1 MQKIKE
7 IIKEEQELIAEK
19 VKSKEKLFNR
29 LESSDFDN
37 FRSNLCHYLKN
48 VGDLDFIYAIL
59 ESDIITLFCDKQMYE
74 EALYTLAALDCI
86 SKENE
91 IPICT
96 RYEYL
101 RCCKFKQTIFPS
113 QAEIVCRLMKNNSFK
128 ERLLKNAN
136 PEFLKYNI
144 VEGDMRDVC

>member
-1 MQKIKE
+1 M
-7 IIKEEQELIAEK
+7 IAEK

-48 VGDLDFIYAIL
+48 VGDLDFIYSIL
-59 ESDIITLFCDKQMYE
+59 ESDIITLFYEKQMNK
-74 EALYTLAALDCI
+74 EALYTLAALDYI

-101 RCCKFKQTIFPS
+101 RHCKFERMIYPR
-113 QAEIVCRLMKNNSFK
+113 QAEIISRLAKNDSFK
-128 ERLLKNAN
+128 KRLLKNAN

>member
-1 MQKIKE
+1 MIG
-7 IIKEEQELIAEK
+7 EK
-19 VKSKEKLFNR
+19 VKSKEELFSR

-48 VGDLDFIYAIL
+48 IGDLDFIYSIIK
-59 ESDIITLFCDKQMYE
+59 SDVISLFCEKQMYE
-74 EALYTLAALDCI
+74 EAIYTLAALDYI
-86 SKENE
+86 SKENK

-96 RYEYL
+96 RYEQL
-101 RCCKFKQTIFPS
+101 RHLKFEKTIFPR
-113 QAEIVCRLMKNNSFK
+113 QAEIVCRLMNNNSFK
-128 ERLLKNAN
+128 ENLLKKAN

>member
-1 MQKIKE
+1 MIT
-7 IIKEEQELIAEK
+7 EK
-19 VKSKEKLFNR
+19 VKSKEELVGR

-48 VGDLDFIYAIL
+48 CGDLDFMYSIII
-59 ESDIITLFCDKQMYE
+59 SDVITLFYEKQMYK
-74 EALYTLAALDCI
+74 EALYTLAALDYV

-96 RYEYL
+96 RYEQL
-101 RCCKFKQTIFPS
+101 RHLKFEKPIFPKQT
-113 QAEIVCRLMKNNSFK
+113 EMVCRLMHNDSFK
-128 ERLLKNAN
+128 EKLLKKAN